1 MGKAFEF
8 NQTQNGSLGLGRF
21 WGMAASM
28 LVGGFICDFLGMK
41 RVMFVALGC
50 HLVGTAGVVFA
61 KQILGGG
68 ASTSTYQYWLLAFFF
83 ILGCGNGMTEV
94 GINPLVA
101 TLYPHNKTHFLNIL
115 HAWWPGGLII
125 GGLLAVFVRNVVFGG
140 EASTHL
146 FGSLPLWQTSLM
158 LIFVPAFIYGF
169 ILLGSE
175 FPVTE
180 RVESGVSM
188 ADMCKEAIRPAF
200 LLWAFCMLLTASTE
214 LGPQNWQ
221 NSVMQSKLDIKY
233 AGTLILVYTSG
244 LMFIMRH
251 FAGPL
256 AHRISPVGI
265 VMVSAILSFIG
276 LYLLSFATNVVTAFA
291 FATIYGLGIAYF
303 WPTML
308 GVTSERFPKGGAL
321 TLSLMG
327 TAGNISVGLS
337 IFAMG
342 GIVDYYNV
350 QSVEKQ
356 APSLASSVL
365 EFKNGKAIALDQEKI
380 KNLQE
385 GTHEYQVVQEAKQ
398 EGFSQAFRW
407 VALYVTLPLIFIFG
421 AIALSNRMRGGYRAI
436 HIHEAMGK
444 ETAPS

>member
-1 MGKAFEF
+1 L
-8 NQTQNGSLGLGRF
+8 T
-21 WGMAASM
+21 
-28 LVGGFICDFLGMK
+28 
-41 RVMFVALGC
+41 
-50 HLVGTAGVVFA
+50 
-61 KQILGGG
+61 
-68 ASTSTYQYWLLAFFF
+68 FFF

-101 TLYPHNKTHFLNIL
+101 TLFPNNKTHYLNIL

-125 GGLLAVFVRNVVFGG
+125 GGLLAVFVRNVVFEGQ
-140 EASTHL
+140 ASTHL
-146 FGSLPLWQTSLM
+146 FGSMSLWQTSLM
-158 LIFVPAFIYGF
+158 LIFVPAVIYGF

-180 RVESGVSM
+180 RVESGVST
-188 ADMCKEAIRPAF
+188 AEMCKEALRPVF

-221 NSVMQSKLDIKY
+221 NSVMQSKLNVSY

-244 LMFIMRH
+244 LMFVMRH

-256 AHRISPVGI
+256 AHRISPIGI
-265 VMVSAILSFIG
+265 LTVSAILSCIG
-276 LYLLSFATNVVTAFA
+276 LYLLSFATDVITAFA
-291 FATIYGLGIAYF
+291 FATIYGVGIAYF

-350 QSVEKQ
+350 QSVEKHD
-356 APSLASSVL
+356 PSLASSVL
-365 EFKNGKAIALDQEKI
+365 KFEKGKPIALDEEKV
-380 KNLQE
+380 KTLSESSN
-385 GTHEYQVVQEAKQ
+385 EYKVVQEAKQ

-407 VALYVTLPLIFIFG
+407 VAQYVTLPLIFIFA
-421 AIALSNRMRGGYRAI
+421 AIALANRMRGGYRAI

-444 ETAPS
+444 EATPGMTEEATPT